1 LNSYTIFDLSLTSPI
16 VFRNFSKYLNF
27 FKSYWFFY
35 LLNFM
40 NSIMHSG
47 LIRWLISQ
55 KNLFHVCQKVLTL
68 LVLFWFGVL
77 FSACST
83 IISSTTSRLADN
95 LSYAFENSTDTAV
108 VEEALPAYLL
118 MMDALIKDNPDN
130 ASLLRT
136 AAKLNA
142 SYADVFVKEIERS
155 RLITDKALNLAF
167 RAACADSKRLCNLRE
182 KNHDDF
188 TKVIEGC
195 NKSEIGSIYTLG
207 VVWASW
213 IQANQ
218 HDWNAVAELPRV
230 ETIMK
235 QVVRLNP
242 EYEDGGAFL
251 YLGTLATL
259 LPPALGGNPEK
270 GREFFENAIEISN
283 GKNLYAKVLYA
294 QKYARMMFDKELH
307 DRLLKEV
314 CEADPNVEGYT
325 LINFIAKKEAK
336 LLLETSGDYF

>member
-1 LNSYTIFDLSLTSPI
+1 M
-16 VFRNFSKYLNF
+16 
-27 FKSYWFFY
+27 KS
-35 LLNFM
+35 N
-40 NSIMHSG
+40 MHTG
-47 LIRWLISQ
+47 LVRWLISQ
-55 KNLFHVCQKVLTL
+55 KNLYQVCQKVLTVFVL
-68 LVLFWFGVL
+68 LWLGVL

-95 LSYAFENSTDTAV
+95 LSYAFENSTDMAV

-130 ASLLRT
+130 PSLLRT

-142 SYADVFVKEIERS
+142 SYADVFVKESERS
-155 RLITDKALNLAF
+155 RLMTDKALYLAF
-167 RAACADSKRLCNLRE
+167 RAACADSKKLCNLRN
-182 KNHDDF
+182 KNNHDDF
-188 TKVIEGC
+188 TKVIDSC
-195 NKSEIGSIYTLG
+195 KMTEIESIYTLG
-207 VVWASW
+207 IVWASW

-218 HDWNAVAELPRV
+218 NDWNAVAELPRV
-230 ETIMK
+230 ETIME

-270 GREFFENAIEISN
+270 GREYFEKAIEMSN

-294 QKYARMMFDKELH
+294 QRYARLVFDQELH

-314 CEADPNVEGYT
+314 CEAESNVEGYT
-325 LINFIAKKEAK
+325 LINVIAKKEAK
-336 LLLETSGDYF
+336 LLLETSDDYF

>member
-1 LNSYTIFDLSLTSPI
+1 MSYP
-16 VFRNFSKYLNF
+16 
-27 FKSYWFFY
+27 
-35 LLNFM
+35 
-40 NSIMHSG
+40 
-47 LIRWLISQ
+47 
-55 KNLFHVCQKVLTL
+55 NLFQVSQKVLTV
-68 LVLFWFGVL
+68 LVLFWLAVL

-83 IISSTTSRLADN
+83 IMSSTTSRLADN
-95 LSYAFENSTDTAV
+95 LSYAFENSMDMAV
-108 VEEALPAYLL
+108 VEEAVPAYLL

-142 SYADVFVKEIERS
+142 SYADVFVKESERS
-155 RLITDKALNLAF
+155 RKMTDKALNMAF
-167 RAACADSKRLCNLRE
+167 KAACADSKRLCTLRN

-195 NKSEIGSIYTLG
+195 KKSEIESVYTLG

-218 HDWNAVAELPRV
+218 NDWNAVAELPRV
-230 ETIMK
+230 ETIME

-242 EYEDGGAFL
+242 EYQDGGAFL

-270 GREFFENAIEISN
+270 GREFFEKALEISN

-294 QKYARMMFDKELH
+294 QRYARIMFDQELH

-314 CEADPNVEGYT
+314 CEADPNVEGYA
-325 LINFIAKKEAK
+325 LINIIAKKEAK
-336 LLLETSGDYF
+336 LLLETSDDYF